1 MSNFFGKL
9 QKLGKSLMVPIAV
22 LPVAAIFLRLGAGV
36 PGIEGVLAEIFLKS
50 GAAVF
55 DNMALLFAIGIAFG
69 LAKDNNGAA
78 ALAGAVGYFV
88 LENVYLV
95 INADIN
101 TGVFGGIIIGI
112 IAGNM
117 YNKFHTIKLPE
128 FLGFFAG
135 RRFVPIVTSFAAVGL
150 GLVFGFVWPS
160 VQSGLDAFS
169 KAVVDAGAFG
179 SFMFGFGNR
188 MLIPVGLHHVLNSV
202 FWFGH
207 GTFTNAAGEVIN
219 GDLLRFLA
227 GDPTAGAFQAGFYP
241 VMMFGVP
248 AGALAMFTA
257 AKKQNKKM
265 VAGLLFSVAFTSFLT
280 GITEPFEFMFV
291 FLAFPLYVA
300 HAVFTGI
307 SLVVTNAIGVL
318 HGFGF
323 SAGAIDYVLL
333 WENATKPLL
342 IIPIGLA
349 FAALYYFTF
358 LFMIKKFNIMTPGR
372 EDIDQEALDRLDEMP
387 ASEIGLRYFNALG
400 GLSNIVEVDSC
411 ITRLRLVL
419 KDVDEVEDDTLKALG
434 ATGVLRPNK
443 KNMQVIIGTKAEM
456 ICDEIKKCM

>member
-9 QKLGKSLMVPIAV
+9 QKLGKSLMVPVAV

-36 PGIEGVLAEIFLKS
+36 PGIEGKLAEIFLKS
-50 GAAVF
+50 GAGVF
-55 DNMALLFAIGIAFG
+55 DNLAILFAIGIAFG

-78 ALAGAVGYFV
+78 ALAGAVGFFV
-88 LENVYLV
+88 MTNVYTV

-112 IAGNM
+112 VAGTL
-117 YNKFHTIKLPE
+117 YNRFYDIKLPD
-128 FLGFFAG
+128 FLGFFGG
-135 RRFVPIVTSFAAVGL
+135 RRFVPIVTAFAAVAL
-150 GLVFGFVWPS
+150 GLVFGFVWPII
-160 VQSGLDAFS
+160 QNGLDAFS
-169 KAVVDAGAFG
+169 NAVVEGGAVGQFA
-179 SFMFGFGNR
+179 FGFGNR

-241 VMMFGVP
+241 IMMFGIP
-248 AGALAMFTA
+248 AAALAMWTA
-257 AKKQNKKM
+257 AKKENKKM

-291 FLAFPLYVA
+291 FLAFPLYVL
-300 HAVFTGI
+300 HAIFTGI
-307 SLVVTNAIGVL
+307 SMVVTNSLGVL

-323 SAGAIDYVLL
+323 SAGAIDYFLL
-333 WENATKPLL
+333 WENATNPLL

-349 FAALYYFTF
+349 FAALYYFSF
-358 LFMIKKFNIMTPGR
+358 LFVIKKFNIMTPGR
-372 EDIDQEALDRLDEMP
+372 DDIDEEALSRLDSMEM
-387 ASEIGLRYFNALG
+387 SEIGRQYIRALG
-400 GLSNIVEVDSC
+400 GSSNLVHVDSC
-411 ITRLRLVL
+411 ITRLRLEL
-419 KDVDEVEDDTLKALG
+419 EDPSLVEDSELKALG
-434 ATGVLRPNK
+434 ATGVLRPTK
-443 KNMQVIIGTKAEM
+443 KNMQVIIGTKAEF
-456 ICDEIKKCM
+456 ICDEIRKSM

>member
-9 QKLGKSLMVPIAV
+9 QKLGKSLMVPVAV

-36 PGIEGVLAEIFLKS
+36 PGIEGKLAEIFLKS
-50 GAAVF
+50 GAGVF
-55 DNMALLFAIGIAFG
+55 DNLAILFAIGIAFG

-78 ALAGAVGYFV
+78 ALAGAVGFFV
-88 LENVYLV
+88 MTNVYTV

-112 IAGNM
+112 VAGTL
-117 YNKFHTIKLPE
+117 YNKFYDIKLPD
-128 FLGFFAG
+128 FLGFFGG
-135 RRFVPIVTSFAAVGL
+135 RRFVPIVTAFAAVAL
-150 GLVFGFVWPS
+150 GLVFGFVWP
-160 VQSGLDAFS
+160 VIQNGLDAFS
-169 KAVVDAGAFG
+169 NAVVEGGAVGQFA
-179 SFMFGFGNR
+179 FGFGNR

-241 VMMFGVP
+241 IMMFGIP
-248 AGALAMFTA
+248 AAALAMWTA
-257 AKKQNKKM
+257 AKKENKKM

-291 FLAFPLYVA
+291 FLAFPLYVL
-300 HAVFTGI
+300 HAIFTGI
-307 SLVVTNAIGVL
+307 SMVVTNSLGVL

-323 SAGAIDYVLL
+323 SAGAIDYFLL
-333 WENATKPLL
+333 WENATNPLL

-349 FAALYYFTF
+349 FAALYYFSF
-358 LFMIKKFNIMTPGR
+358 LFVIKKFNIMTPGR
-372 EDIDQEALDRLDEMP
+372 DDIDEEALSRLDSMEM
-387 ASEIGLRYFNALG
+387 SEIGRQYIRALG
-400 GLSNIVEVDSC
+400 GSSNLVHVDSC
-411 ITRLRLVL
+411 ITRLRLEL
-419 KDVDEVEDDTLKALG
+419 EDASLVEDSELKALG
-434 ATGVLRPNK
+434 ATGVLRPTK
-443 KNMQVIIGTKAEM
+443 KNMQVIIGTKAEF
-456 ICDEIKKCM
+456 ICDEIRKSM

>member
-1 MSNFFGKL
+1 MSNFFSKL
-9 QKLGKSLMVPIAV
+9 QKLGKSLMVPVAV

-36 PGIEGVLAEIFLKS
+36 PGIEGKLAEIFLKS

-88 LENVYLV
+88 LKNVYLV
-95 INADIN
+95 MDADIN

-112 IAGNM
+112 VAGIM
-117 YNKFHTIKLPE
+117 YNKFHKIKLPE

-135 RRFVPIVTSFAAVGL
+135 RRFVPIITAFAAVAL
-150 GLVFGFVWPS
+150 GLVFGVVWPT
-160 VQSGLDAFS
+160 VQDGLNAFS
-169 KAVVDAGAFG
+169 ESVVKAGALG
-179 SFMFGFGNR
+179 SFLFGFGNR

-241 VMMFGVP
+241 VMMFGIP
-248 AGALAMFTA
+248 AAALAMVTA
-257 AKKQNKKM
+257 AKKENKKM

-291 FLAFPLYVA
+291 FLAFPLYVV
-300 HAVFTGI
+300 HAIFTGL
-307 SLVVTNAIGVL
+307 SLVITNAFGVL

-323 SAGAIDYVLL
+323 SAGAIDYIML
-333 WENATKPLL
+333 WENATKPIL

-349 FAALYYFTF
+349 FGALYYITF
-358 LFMIKKFNIMTPGR
+358 YAMIKKFNIMTPGR
-372 EDIDQEALDRLDEMP
+372 EDIDVDAANILESLDQ
-387 ASEIGLRYFNALG
+387 SEIGLRYYNALG
-400 GLSNIVEVDSC
+400 GSSNIVEVDSC

-419 KDVDEVEDDTLKALG
+419 RDVDEVSDETLKALG

>member
-9 QKLGKSLMVPIAV
+9 QKLGKSLMVPVAV

-36 PGIEGVLAEIFLKS
+36 PGIEGKLAEIFLKS
-50 GAAVF
+50 GAGVF
-55 DNMALLFAIGIAFG
+55 DNLAILFAIGIAFG

-78 ALAGAVGYFV
+78 ALAGAVGFFV
-88 LENVYLV
+88 MTNVYTV

-112 IAGNM
+112 VAGTL
-117 YNKFHTIKLPE
+117 YNKFYDIKLPD
-128 FLGFFAG
+128 FLGFFGG
-135 RRFVPIVTSFAAVGL
+135 RRFVPIVTAFAAVAL
-150 GLVFGFVWPS
+150 GLVFGFVWP
-160 VQSGLDAFS
+160 VIQNGLDAFS
-169 KAVVDAGAFG
+169 NAVVEGGAVGQFA
-179 SFMFGFGNR
+179 FGFGNR

-241 VMMFGVP
+241 IMMFGIP
-248 AGALAMFTA
+248 AAALAMWTA
-257 AKKQNKKM
+257 AKKENKKM

-291 FLAFPLYVA
+291 FLAFPLYVL
-300 HAVFTGI
+300 HAIFTGI
-307 SLVVTNAIGVL
+307 SMVVTNSLGVL

-323 SAGAIDYVLL
+323 SAGAIDYFLL
-333 WENATKPLL
+333 WENATNPLL

-349 FAALYYFTF
+349 FAALYYFSF
-358 LFMIKKFNIMTPGR
+358 LFVIKKFNIMTPGR
-372 EDIDQEALDRLDEMP
+372 DDIDEEALSRLDSMEM
-387 ASEIGLRYFNALG
+387 SEIGRQYIRALG
-400 GLSNIVEVDSC
+400 GSSNLVHVDSC
-411 ITRLRLVL
+411 ITRLRLEL
-419 KDVDEVEDDTLKALG
+419 EDPSLVEDSELKALG
-434 ATGVLRPNK
+434 ATGVLRPTK
-443 KNMQVIIGTKAEM
+443 KNMQVIIGTKAEF
-456 ICDEIKKCM
+456 ICDEIRKSM